1 MTLDR
6 SAAMLDRG
14 LLDDSRKFHDRMTV
28 VNGLDASGFNE
39 KLVANLREGGVDVDV
54 VGFFDHRLFRERP
67 DEVFHGVSVRVLEQ
81 GVAAG
86 RTGIVFGSQSPDLF
100 EGNLD
105 LVPVFHQRGLRV
117 CGLAYNVGNE
127 YGSGCVDPDPGGLSH
142 LGVALVEALQAQ
154 RIVVDIGG
162 HCSEATAFDA
172 LTVAKG
178 TVICSHT
185 NARAIRNSPRATT
198 DELIRAIADR
208 GGVVGITAFRHFVA
222 EPGARA
228 TVSEY
233 VDHID
238 HVVKLV
244 GADHVGLGFD
254 FIYTRERTGPMSSAI
269 TFPPQAYPQTYE
281 QWIYV
286 DGIPNHSGAPLVTA
300 ELLKRGHRPDA
311 VEKIMGRNWLRV
323 WKEVWGE

>member
-1 MTLDR
+1 MRVDR
-6 SAAMLDRG
+6 RFLEDT
-14 LLDDSRKFHDRMTV
+14 RKFHDRMTV

-39 KLVANLREGGVDVDV
+39 RLVANLREGGVDVDV
-54 VGFFDHRLFRERP
+54 VGFLDHRLFRERP
-67 DEVFHGVSVRVLEQ
+67 DLVIHGTSVRALEQ

-86 RTGIVFGSQSPDLF
+86 RTGIVFGSQSPDLLK
-100 EGNLD
+100 GNLD
-105 LVPVFHQRGLRV
+105 LIPSFHHRGLRI

-127 YGSGCVDPDPGGLSH
+127 MGSGCVDPDPGGLSH
-142 LGVALVEALQAQ
+142 LGVALVEALEAA
-154 RIVVDIGG
+154 RIVVDVGG

-172 LTVAKG
+172 ISVAKQ
-178 TVICSHT
+178 TMICSHT
-185 NARAIRNSPRATT
+185 NVRAIRPSPRATT

-228 TVSEY
+228 TVVEY
-233 VDHID
+233 VDHIE
-238 HVVKLV
+238 HIVKLV

-254 FIYTRERTGPMSSAI
+254 FIYTRERTGPMSSPI

-281 QWIYV
+281 GWTYV
-286 DGIPNHSGAPLVTA
+286 DGLSNHTGAPLVTA
-300 ELLKRGHRPDA
+300 ELLARGHRPGD